1 MDEEEVSEE
10 ELEDMERVASILSKE
25 LKTVNESLHKAVEN
39 LNRQG
44 IEARVY
50 FNAENGIL
58 SAIFYPKGKE
68 WQELYVETAS

>member
-1 MDEEEVSEE
+1 MEECYLKLDGE
-10 ELEDMERVASILSKE
+10 ELEALDRFAYTISKE
-25 LKTVNESLHKAVEN
+25 LKTVNESLHMAVEN

-68 WQELYVETAS
+68 